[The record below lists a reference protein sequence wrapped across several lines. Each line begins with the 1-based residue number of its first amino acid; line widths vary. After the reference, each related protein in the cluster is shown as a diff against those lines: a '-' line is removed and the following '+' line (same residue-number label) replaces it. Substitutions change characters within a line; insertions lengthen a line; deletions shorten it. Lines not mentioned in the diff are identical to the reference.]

1 MGKENL
7 KDKMKEGLSLSEM
20 SEILGISRPK
30 IYRHMEYFMKGEDEK
45 VDHNL
50 KEYFEKII
58 MDYYPDEDAMRK
70 ELKQMRE
77 YIDAEKGAKILELR
91 KEYQAYLDRD
101 ASYDIHEDIMSTKE
115 KIEEKEAL
123 NTMLRA
129 IEDKANANNIKM
141 EEIYPDVEE
150 GEERV
155 ELTWNEGEIRSACVW
170 GYRSCMVVIDADFDK
185 CRDITLE
192 LIMKISGREF
202 IIKRQKPEENERFV
216 RVDIRDMPI
225 VTSYR
230 LKWSDKDQV
239 KYTPVYPMGYAR
251 GPLF

>member
-1 MGKENL
+1 MVNVTL
-7 KDKMKEGLSLSEM
+7 KDKMKDGISLSEM
-20 SEILGISRPK
+20 AKILDISRPK
-30 IYRHMEYFMKGEDEK
+30 IYRHMDYYMSGDMGK

-50 KEYFEKII
+50 KEYFDKII
-58 MDYYPDEDAMRK
+58 DGSLDSEDAMRK
-70 ELKQMRE
+70 ELNRISDYMK
-77 YIDAEKGAKILELR
+77 AEKEVKVEELR
-91 KEYQAYLDRD
+91 KDYGEYSQKRTDF
-101 ASYDIHEDIMSTKE
+101 DIRRETMKT
-115 KIEEKEAL
+115 EERIREEEAL
-123 NTMLRA
+123 DETYRRLSERA
-129 IEDKANANNIKM
+129 KSLDKDLD
-141 EEIYPDVEE
+141 ELLYGDE
-150 GEERV
+150 EERV

-202 IIKRQKPEENERFV
+202 VIKRQKPEENERFV

-230 LKWSDKDQV
+230 LKWNDKDQV

-251 GPLF
+251 GPF